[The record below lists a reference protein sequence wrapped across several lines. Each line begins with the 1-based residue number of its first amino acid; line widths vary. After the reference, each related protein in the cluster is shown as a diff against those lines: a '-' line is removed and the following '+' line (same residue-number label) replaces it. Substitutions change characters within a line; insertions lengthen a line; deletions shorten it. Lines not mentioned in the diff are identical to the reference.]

1 MINNTKQLVSK
12 IMKIHKSGHGS
23 KSKTTHA
30 TYTRDSGENLIFQKE
45 CNYFFI
51 LIVCIFS

>member
-30 TYTRDSGENLIFQKE
+30 TYTRDSGEKLNISE
-45 CNYFFI
+45 RM
-51 LIVCIFS
+51 

>member
-30 TYTRDSGENLIFQKE
+30 TYTRDLGEKLNISKRM
-45 CNYFFI
+45 
-51 LIVCIFS
+51 